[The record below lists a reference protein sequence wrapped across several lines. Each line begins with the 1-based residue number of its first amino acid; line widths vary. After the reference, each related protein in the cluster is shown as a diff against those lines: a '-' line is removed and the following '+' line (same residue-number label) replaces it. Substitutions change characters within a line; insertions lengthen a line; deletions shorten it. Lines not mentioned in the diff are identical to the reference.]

1 MPTFRPFGL
10 LLLLIPIGCS
20 KPQATANVVPTVA
33 APSSAPVVVTV
44 TRPITVPL
52 NWSIEQPGT
61 VQAFESTPVVAKLSG
76 FVRTVKVDLGDIV
89 TAGQLLAELSI
100 LELVEEA
107 AQKRAMVEFAVAE
120 RVQSVRGVEVAKA
133 QLKSSEAM
141 VLQAKAGTAKA
152 NADFA
157 RWESELK
164 RAEKLVADRV
174 LDTQT
179 LDETKRQ
186 YQSAVAAKEQAVA
199 VVASADQMVLEMQ
212 AKLGRAE
219 ADIQAAEAKKGVAT
233 AEAARVAAL
242 VEYTQIRAPFAGV
255 VTARMVHTGHFL
267 QPTAGS
273 RVEPLFVVARQ
284 DIVRVFLEV
293 PEAAADKASLGAKA
307 TVRIPAMGNREYP
320 ATITRTSRIINPE
333 TRTLRVEIDLDN
345 KDGAIRP
352 GVYAV
357 VRIAVST
364 PNAIVVPT
372 AAVLFADETAYCYT
386 VENGNAIK
394 RRVQV
399 GKTDGGNLEILG
411 TKPVSGPPTE
421 YKPLTT
427 DARIVV
433 GNLGSLAD
441 GQPVTEKK

>member
-1 MPTFRPFGL
+1 
-10 LLLLIPIGCS
+10 
-20 KPQATANVVPTVA
+20 
-33 APSSAPVVVTV
+33 
-44 TRPITVPL
+44 
-52 NWSIEQPGT
+52 
-61 VQAFESTPVVAKLSG
+61 
-76 FVRTVKVDLGDIV
+76 
-89 TAGQLLAELSI
+89 
-100 LELVEEA
+100 
-107 AQKRAMVEFAVAE
+107 
-120 RVQSVRGVEVAKA
+120 
-133 QLKSSEAM
+133 
-141 VLQAKAGTAKA
+141 
-152 NADFA
+152 
-157 RWESELK
+157 
-164 RAEKLVADRV
+164 
-174 LDTQT
+174 
-179 LDETKRQ
+179 
-186 YQSAVAAKEQAVA
+186 
-199 VVASADQMVLEMQ
+199 
-212 AKLGRAE
+212 
-219 ADIQAAEAKKGVAT
+219 
-233 AEAARVAAL
+233 
-242 VEYTQIRAPFAGV
+242 
-255 VTARMVHTGHFL
+255 MVHTGHFL

-273 RVEPLFVVARQ
+273 RVEPMFVVARQ

-293 PEAAADKASLGAKA
+293 PESAADKASLGAKA
-307 TVRIPAMGNREYP
+307 TVRIPAMGNREYL

-411 TKPVSGPPTE
+411 TKPFSGPPTE
-421 YKPLTT
+421 YKPLTG

>member
-1 MPTFRPFGL
+1 MPTFRTFGL
-10 LLLLIPIGCS
+10 LLLLIPVGCS
-20 KPQATANVVPTVA
+20 KPQANTNAVPTVA
-33 APSSAPVVVTV
+33 SSSSPVVVTV
-44 TRPITVPL
+44 TRPISVSL

-76 FVRTVKVDLGDIV
+76 FVRTVKVDLGDV
-89 TAGQLLAELSI
+89 VVAGQLLAELSI
-100 LELVEEA
+100 PELVEEA

-120 RVQSVRGVEVAKA
+120 RVQSVKGVEVAKA

-212 AKLGRAE
+212 AKLGRAD

-242 VEYTQIRAPFAGV
+242 VEYTQIRAPFGGV

-273 RVEPLFVVARQ
+273 RVEPMFVVARQ

-364 PNAIVVPT
+364 PSAIVVPA

-421 YKPLTT
+421 YKPLTG
-427 DARIVV
+427 DVKIVV

>member
-1 MPTFRPFGL
+1 MPTFRTFAL

-33 APSSAPVVVTV
+33 APSSSPVVVTV

-100 LELVEEA
+100 PELVEEA

-120 RVQSVRGVEVAKA
+120 RVQSVKGVEVAKA

-219 ADIQAAEAKKGVAT
+219 ADIQAAEAKKSVAT

-273 RVEPLFVVARQ
+273 RVEPMFVVARQ

-293 PEAAADKASLGAKA
+293 PESAADKASLGAKA
-307 TVRIPAMGNREYP
+307 TVRIPAMGNREYL

-411 TKPVSGPPTE
+411 TKPFSGPPTE
-421 YKPLTT
+421 YKPLTG

>member
-1 MPTFRPFGL
+1 MPTLRTFGL

-20 KPQATANVVPTVA
+20 KPQASTTVVPTVA
-33 APSSAPVVVTV
+33 SSSAPVVVTV

-76 FVRTVKVDLGDIV
+76 FVRTVKVDLGDVVI
-89 TAGQLLAELSI
+89 AGQLLAELSI
-100 LELVEEA
+100 PELVEEA

-219 ADIQAAEAKKGVAT
+219 ADIQAAEAKKAVAT

-273 RVEPLFVVARQ
+273 RVEPMFVIARQ

-364 PNAIVVPT
+364 PNAIVVPI

-399 GKTDGGNLEILG
+399 GKTDGGNLEILS
-411 TKPVSGPPTE
+411 TKPFSGPPTE
-421 YKPLTT
+421 YKPLTGE
-427 DARIVV
+427 ARIVV